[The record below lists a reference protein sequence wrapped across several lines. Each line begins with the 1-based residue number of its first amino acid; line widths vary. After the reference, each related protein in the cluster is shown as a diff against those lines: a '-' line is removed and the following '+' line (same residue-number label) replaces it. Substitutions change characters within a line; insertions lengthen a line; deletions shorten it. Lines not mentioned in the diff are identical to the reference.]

1 MTAYVGVRKA
11 NTKRSEVRRDDRN
24 TKQRFSLSRRCET
37 HHTHRLARYPSN
49 VSKRSS
55 QSPSELS
62 RNQRNLGLWGD
73 VLAQHAADD
82 GCRRV
87 VRDHD
92 LHGPGCRALILRQRS
107 KTTFASRWRSF
118 PCKCR
123 RSNSLEVLLPS
134 CYLNGIS
141 TATSKIWGSAARP
154 EEPLADDLACRRCAR
169 LLAQHSLPSLLV
181 HKMRTS

>member
-1 MTAYVGVRKA
+1 MIGTQNSG
-11 NTKRSEVRRDDRN
+11 
-24 TKQRFSLSRRCET
+24 FSLSRRCET

-49 VSKRSS
+49 VCRSGPRKVPPNFPEINETS
-55 QSPSELS
+55 GCGETSSPSTLPTTAAGES
-62 RNQRNLGLWGD
+62 CEIMTSMGL
-73 VLAQHAADD
+73 VA
-82 GCRRV
+82 
-87 VRDHD
+87 
-92 LHGPGCRALILRQRS
+92 ALILRQRS